1 MSTST
6 MSTFEEQVAEEFQPY
21 KTVSKLAVFSVV
33 LGVISLI
40 GFMVMPL
47 LAFSLLGIL
56 FGVLGY
62 RTASRYPLEFSG
74 KTPAIVGLVLC
85 GICFIGGVTFHS
97 VVYATEVPDGCERIS
112 FEYLQPV
119 REHPELPISPEAVE
133 LDGKRVFIKGYVY
146 PDGQQRGI
154 KRFVLVNDMGTC
166 CFGGQP
172 KLTHMIEVT
181 LEDPLRVAYAIKKRK
196 LAGILKVDTR
206 LKPVSGVGGVYFQL
220 KADYLR

>member
-1 MSTST
+1 MSTTT
-6 MSTFEEQVAEEFQPY
+6 MSTFEEQVAEDFQPY
-21 KTVSKLAVFSVV
+21 KTVSKLAVFSVI

-47 LAFSLLGIL
+47 LVLSLLGML
-56 FGVLGY
+56 FGFLGY
-62 RTASRYPLEFSG
+62 RTVSRYPLEFSG
-74 KTPAIVGLVLC
+74 KIPAIVGLVLC
-85 GICFIGGVTFHS
+85 TICLIGGVTFHS
-97 VVYATEVPDGCERIS
+97 VVYATEVPEGCTRIS
-112 FEYLQPV
+112 FDSLQPV

-172 KLTHMIEVT
+172 KLTHMVEVT
-181 LEDPLRVAYAIKKRK
+181 LKDPLRVEYAIKKRK
-196 LAGILKVDTR
+196 LAGVLKVDTQ
-206 LKPVSGVGGVYFQL
+206 LKPVSGLRGVYFQL
-220 KADYLR
+220 QADYLR